1 MSTSFLSRQDIESW
15 VPDATASRGGV
26 DLVTRLST
34 GLSRSMD
41 SLRTAL
47 VGIQDETCRMAQNE
61 LERFLLWCQGLGVA
75 DGRLDEVLSQSTE
88 LHHQVLSLLLRLGT
102 AVLQAMSQVPG
113 EALQSKLDDYGH
125 LRTLL
130 DVVEAMFK
138 DSDSDEHERPDT
150 PPGSDVSDHELVE
163 TMEEISAYVDC
174 LLDLAPALDNPVLDI
189 QGGDSEEAYF
199 SAKELFTTSCEEA
212 LIYCRKIRDRFE
224 ALPRYLVERLAEANV
239 VRAAKLRE
247 MRRQVIEQKPPF
259 DASTTESLFSDK
271 YPHLTQTT
279 KSSVPPPVR
288 VLVGP
293 GPLLKTATFA
303 FFSTAA
309 SSIAMG
315 RPRIPPMPVIQEGG
329 FDCTVCLLRLTN
341 ITTRKQW
348 KSSKCEF
355 CSANYRELGP
365 AFYKHVSGH
374 LREVSLSVLPRMIGH
389 DDESDTDVTNDTD
402 TGSLPRDLAQ
412 EGSEEDHSLPPAK
425 STAGVFRTHQYP
437 ELLSTWDFDPNHSPE
452 APFQPGA
459 MALRP
464 GSPTPSTGVP
474 VTDQERVDG
483 IIDRLL
489 EARNLRAGTPI
500 NLLSSDVNHL
510 CNEVKE
516 IFLSEPTLLHLKAP
530 LTVVGDIRG
539 QFNDLL
545 KVFNNAGLPPKTTY
559 LFLGNYVD
567 YGTQSL
573 EVICLLIAYKIKYPN
588 HLFLLRG
595 SHQIAKVNH
604 EYGFYLECKRRQTIQ
619 VWEAFVGI
627 FDCLPLVAIVD
638 EKVFCVHGGLSPD
651 LKKLED
657 IKNIVRPTDV
667 PDRGLL
673 HDLLWSDPLVTV
685 TGWGGYGQGVPGVFG
700 PGVVS
705 EFLAEHDLD
714 LILRGHQ
721 AVGDGYQY
729 FADQKLVTLWTAP
742 NWQGFGHAGAILTF
756 QEKLV
761 QSITTII

>member
-279 KSSVPPPVR
+279 KSSVPPPSVFSSALAPSSKR
-288 VLVGP
+288 SAPPASDPRHDGL
-293 GPLLKTATFA
+293 TEFDDNASQATFA
-303 FFSTAA
+303 SFSTAA

-329 FDCTVCLLRLTN
+329 FDCTV
-341 ITTRKQW
+341 
-348 KSSKCEF
+348 
-355 CSANYRELGP
+355 
-365 AFYKHVSGH
+365 
-374 LREVSLSVLPRMIGH
+374 
-389 DDESDTDVTNDTD
+389 
-402 TGSLPRDLAQ
+402 
-412 EGSEEDHSLPPAK
+412 
-425 STAGVFRTHQYP
+425 
-437 ELLSTWDFDPNHSPE
+437 
-452 APFQPGA
+452 
-459 MALRP
+459 
-464 GSPTPSTGVP
+464 
-474 VTDQERVDG
+474 
-483 IIDRLL
+483 
-489 EARNLRAGTPI
+489 
-500 NLLSSDVNHL
+500 
-510 CNEVKE
+510 
-516 IFLSEPTLLHLKAP
+516 
-530 LTVVGDIRG
+530 
-539 QFNDLL
+539 
-545 KVFNNAGLPPKTTY
+545 
-559 LFLGNYVD
+559 
-567 YGTQSL
+567 L
-573 EVICLLIAYKIKYPN
+573 EV
-588 HLFLLRG
+588 
-595 SHQIAKVNH
+595 
-604 EYGFYLECKRRQTIQ
+604 
-619 VWEAFVGI
+619 
-627 FDCLPLVAIVD
+627 
-638 EKVFCVHGGLSPD
+638 
-651 LKKLED
+651 
-657 IKNIVRPTDV
+657 
-667 PDRGLL
+667 
-673 HDLLWSDPLVTV
+673 
-685 TGWGGYGQGVPGVFG
+685 
-700 PGVVS
+700 
-705 EFLAEHDLD
+705 
-714 LILRGHQ
+714 
-721 AVGDGYQY
+721 
-729 FADQKLVTLWTAP
+729 
-742 NWQGFGHAGAILTF
+742 
-756 QEKLV
+756 
-761 QSITTII
+761 